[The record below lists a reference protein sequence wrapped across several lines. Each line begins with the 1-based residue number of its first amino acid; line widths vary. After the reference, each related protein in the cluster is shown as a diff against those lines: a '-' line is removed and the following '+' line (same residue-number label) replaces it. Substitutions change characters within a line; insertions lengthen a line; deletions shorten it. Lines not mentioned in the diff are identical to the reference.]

1 MLKIYVNLHIK
12 DLLFLSD
19 FNETWTF
26 LTDLKKYSSIKCNEI
41 CPVKARLFLVDGQT
55 DMMKLRVAFHNFVY
69 ASNNIKVTQTA
80 MHNQHF
86 I

>member
-1 MLKIYVNLHIK
+1 
-12 DLLFLSD
+12 
-19 FNETWTF
+19 
-26 LTDLKKYSSIKCNEI
+26 LTDLKKNIQVSNVMKI

-55 DMMKLRVAFHNFVY
+55 DMMKLRVTFHDFVY
-69 ASNNIKVTQTA
+69 APNNIKVTQTT